1 MMRQSC
7 ALHLVY
13 VGLNVTICLQFADEK
28 KEAAAV
34 NNKRLSLSINAKCR

>member
-1 MMRQSC
+1 MMRQCC

-28 KEAAAV
+28 K
-34 NNKRLSLSINAKCR
+34 RSSSS